1 MDKKILLF
9 EKNIIILHIMKYL
22 RYLLIIFLSFIS
34 FNLVQADNSEFIGI
48 VGVSIGDVKNQK
60 NEKLLN
66 GSKVFYGDT
75 IIVNEQ
81 SNAQVLF
88 LDQTVITIGEKS
100 ELTID
105 EFIYDPQTNDGKF
118 VSNIKSGTVKI
129 ITGQISK
136 KNPDNL
142 EVNVTTGTIGA
153 RGTEFVVLAESNNE
167 NKIILLGPGPN
178 NTLGMIPGTLQ
189 VSDGLNTIE
198 IIKPGY
204 ESILT
209 N

>member
-1 MDKKILLF
+1 
-9 EKNIIILHIMKYL
+9 MKYL

-178 NTLGMIPGTLQ
+178 NTLGMMPGTLQ